1 MLKEEITPNNIL
13 YMDEISV
20 LIPVVFFIHLFPSHQ
35 LTVSSSC
42 ALCLYRSLCPCI
54 MGSSES
60 AAATLPGSAAG
71 VSLSFTAS
79 ATNSLLCDGSP
90 WKQFTKYSGIQTYSS
105 HIGGHYPDFPLI
117 FFQKENFLYPQILL
131 SLPVVKKRKM
141 IKCGE

>member
-20 LIPVVFFIHLFPSHQ
+20 LIPVVFFIHLLPSHQ

-71 VSLSFTAS
+71 GSLSFTAS

-90 WKQFTKYSGIQTYSS
+90 CKQSTKYPVILTSLS
-105 HIGGHYPDFPLI
+105 
-117 FFQKENFLYPQILL
+117 FFFKRKTFCILQCNQILFN
-131 SLPVVKKRKM
+131 LPCSKKRK
-141 IKCGE
+141 